1 MSEELKKKFTAFPT
15 SFYNMEWVAQAA
27 TEGYEDFLKIFN
39 ESLPADMAIKP
50 DNERFAM
57 IYYGA
62 FEHALNIMLKQ
73 VLNDTQ
79 TQIELDIRELE
90 NITAIMKQL
99 ADEKQRRS

>member
-39 ESLPADMAIKP
+39 DSLPADKAIKP

-73 VLNDTQ
+73 VLDDTK
-79 TQIELDIRELE
+79 TLIELDMRNLE
-90 NITAIMKQL
+90 KITAIMKQL
-99 ADEKQRRS
+99 ADEKEQ

>member
-1 MSEELKKKFTAFPT
+1 MSEELKKKFTAYPT

-73 VLNDTQ
+73 VLDDTK
-79 TQIELDIRELE
+79 TLIELDIRKLE

-99 ADEKQRRS
+99 ADEKEQ

>member
-39 ESLPADMAIKP
+39 EPLPSDKAIKP
-50 DNERFAM
+50 DNDRFAM

-90 NITAIMKQL
+90 NITAIMEKL
-99 ADEKQRRS
+99 ADGKKR